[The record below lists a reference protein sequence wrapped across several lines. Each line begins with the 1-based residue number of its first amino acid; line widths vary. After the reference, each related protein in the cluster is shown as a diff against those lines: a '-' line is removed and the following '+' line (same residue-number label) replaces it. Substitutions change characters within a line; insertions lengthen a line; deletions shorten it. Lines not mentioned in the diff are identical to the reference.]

1 MTTLVTTCHKDLD
14 CVNATP
20 EFVTATFPVR
30 ALPLSQAAP
39 ESRATR
45 LTTLVTTC
53 HKDRSSS

>member
-14 CVNATP
+14 CVGPAP

-30 ALPLSQAAP
+30 AIPLFQAPSVSLA
-39 ESRATR
+39 AR

-53 HKDRSSS
+53 HKDGSSR